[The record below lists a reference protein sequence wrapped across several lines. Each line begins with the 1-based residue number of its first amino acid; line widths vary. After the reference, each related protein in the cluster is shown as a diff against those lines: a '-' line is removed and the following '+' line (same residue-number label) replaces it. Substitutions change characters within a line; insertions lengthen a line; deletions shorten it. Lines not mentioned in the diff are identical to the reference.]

1 MVKKLTEVNYV
12 TNENNEEAEKE
23 EADHEWPVISKYTAE
38 DAVRDGLFVPVG
50 RVGKEKVYFTSNLF
64 GEGYEEEN
72 RRMELVNLG
81 LEMLRKPDRED
92 TPYMWLRVIEKGK
105 IWVVRNGEGYTFMK
119 PEDY

>member
-38 DAVRDGLFVPVG
+38 DAVRGGLFVPVG
-50 RVGKEKVYFTSNLF
+50 RVGKEKLYITSNLF
-64 GEGYEEEN
+64 AEGYEDEQK
-72 RRMELVNLG
+72 RIDLVNRG
-81 LEMLRKPDRED
+81 LELLRQPDPED
-92 TPYMWLRVIEKGK
+92 TDHMWLRVIEKNR
-105 IWVVRNGEGYTFMK
+105 IWVVRNGEGYTFIK

>member
-38 DAVRDGLFVPVG
+38 DAVRDGVFVHVG
-50 RVGKEKVYFTSNLF
+50 CVGKEKIYFTANLF
-64 GEGYEEEN
+64 AEGYKDEQK
-72 RRMELVNLG
+72 RIDLVNRG
-81 LEMLRKPDRED
+81 LELLRMPDAED
-92 TPYMWLRVIEKGK
+92 TGYMWLRVIEKNG

-119 PEDY
+119 PEGY